1 MSDRRKFIPFF
12 VPLLFGLMSLS
23 NVISNPRV
31 ATLHGSDVLQ
41 LIATGM
47 CFGAAI
53 AMAVV
58 FFRGQRP
65 G

>member
-23 NVISNPRV
+23 NVIGNPRI
-31 ATLHGSDVLQ
+31 ATLRGSDVLQ

-53 AMAVV
+53 ALGVV
-58 FFRGQRP
+58 FVRGQR
-65 G
+65 

>member
-1 MSDRRKFIPFF
+1 MSGRRKFIPFF

-23 NVISNPRV
+23 NVIGNPRV
-31 ATLHGSDVLQ
+31 ATLHGSDILQ

-47 CFGAAI
+47 CFGAAL
-53 AMAVV
+53 AMGIV
-58 FFRGQRP
+58 FFRGQHS